1 MPDQAARPAQRR
13 TPPPPPGD
21 VLRNADRRVW
31 ALRWGGALGAA
42 MLGPWLAGATPA
54 ARAQLPTGDNP
65 DGSEVWL
72 ALRETLFG
80 DRPIT
85 PARPDTLVLEAPLR
99 AVDAAVVPVAI
110 RSRLPQT
117 VQRHVRRLMLVIDS
131 NPSPLGMMVWLTP
144 ESGRAEIETRVRV
157 DAYSYVRAIAEL
169 NDGSLIMA
177 VRYVK
182 ASGGCSAPAASDAQ
196 AALARLGQ
204 MRLQVEGVPV
214 AGQPMAVQLQIS
226 HPNHSGMAMDQL
238 TRQFTPAQFVRQVD
252 VTLAGRPV
260 LSAQVD
266 FSISE
271 NPHLRFFVLPG
282 PGGELLARMVDTD
295 DLHASASATLSVP
308 AR

>member
-1 MPDQAARPAQRR
+1 MRLPRPAFLAPAPSATGHCRGAQIGRR
-13 TPPPPPGD
+13 
-21 VLRNADRRVW
+21 
-31 ALRWGGALGAA
+31 RWVQQMGGALCG
-42 MLGPWLAGATPA
+42 GWLAGAAPA
-54 ARAQLPTGDNP
+54 ARAQLPSGDNP
-65 DGSEVWL
+65 EGSEVWQ
-72 ALRETLFG
+72 ALRATLFG
-80 DRPIT
+80 NRPIQ
-85 PARPDTLVLEAPLR
+85 PASADTLVLEAPLR

-117 VQRHVRRLMLVIDS
+117 AQRHVRRLMLVIDS
-131 NPSPLGMMVWLTP
+131 NPSPVGLMVWLTP
-144 ESGRAEIETRVRV
+144 DSGRAEIETRVRV
-157 DAYSYVRAIAEL
+157 DAYSYVRAIAEM

-177 VRYVK
+177 IRYVK
-182 ASGGCSAPAASDAQ
+182 ASGGCSAPAAGDAQ
-196 AALARLGQ
+196 AAAARLGQ
-204 MRLQVEGVPV
+204 MRLQVDGAAL
-214 AGQPMAVQLQIS
+214 AGQPLAVQLQIS

-282 PGGELLARMVDTD
+282 PGGELLARMIDTD

>member
-1 MPDQAARPAQRR
+1 MPTPPAMRRVPPAQ
-13 TPPPPPGD
+13 PGEA
-21 VLRNADRRVW
+21 LRHADRRAW
-31 ALRWGGALGAA
+31 ALRCGGALGAA
-42 MLGPWLAGATPA
+42 LVGPWLAGATLP
-54 ARAQLPTGDNP
+54 ARAQLPSGDNP
-65 DGSEVWL
+65 EGSEVWL
-72 ALRETLFG
+72 ALRKTLFG

-117 VQRHVRRLMLVIDS
+117 AQQHVRRLMLVIDS
-131 NPSPLGMMVWLTP
+131 NPSPVGLMVWLTP

-169 NDGSLIMA
+169 SDGSLVMA

-182 ASGGCSAPAASDAQ
+182 ASGGCSAPAAGDAQ

-214 AGQPMAVQLQIS
+214 AGQPLAVQLQIS

-271 NPHLRFFVLPG
+271 NPHLRFFVMPG
-282 PGGELLARMVDTD
+282 QGGELRAHMVDTD
-295 DLHASASATLSVP
+295 DRQFDARTTLVVA

>member
-1 MPDQAARPAQRR
+1 MRLPRTAFLAPAPPAAGPCRGAQIGRR
-13 TPPPPPGD
+13 
-21 VLRNADRRVW
+21 RW
-31 ALRWGGALGAA
+31 AQQMGGALCGW
-42 MLGPWLAGATPA
+42 WLAGAAPTA
-54 ARAQLPTGDNP
+54 LAQLPSGDNP
-65 DGSEVWL
+65 EGSQVWQ
-72 ALRETLFG
+72 ALRATLFG
-80 DRPIT
+80 DRPIQ
-85 PARPDTLVLEAPLR
+85 PASADTLVLEAPLR

-117 VQRHVRRLMLVIDS
+117 AQRHVRRLILVIDS
-131 NPSPLGMMVWLTP
+131 NPSPVGLMVWLTP
-144 ESGRAEIETRVRV
+144 DSGRAEIETRVRV
-157 DAYSYVRAIAEL
+157 DAYSYVRAIAEM
-169 NDGSLIMA
+169 NDGSLVMA

-182 ASGGCSAPAASDAQ
+182 ASGGCSAPPASDAQ

-204 MRLQVEGVPV
+204 MRLQVEGVPAV
-214 AGQPMAVQLQIS
+214 GQPLAVQLQIS

-271 NPHLRFFVLPG
+271 NPHLRFFVMPG
-282 PGGELLARMVDTD
+282 QGGELRAHMVDTD
-295 DLHASASATLSVP
+295 DRQFDARTTLVVA